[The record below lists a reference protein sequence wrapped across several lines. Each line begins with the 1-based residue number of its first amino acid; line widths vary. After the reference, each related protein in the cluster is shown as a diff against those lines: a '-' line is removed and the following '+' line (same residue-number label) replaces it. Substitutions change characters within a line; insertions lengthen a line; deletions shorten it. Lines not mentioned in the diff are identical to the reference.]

1 MEAPAF
7 WINVSNRIKENISDF
22 SYNSWFHF
30 IQRVYLN
37 ENTLHIE
44 VTSKLAKSWMTDN
57 FAAIIKEA
65 LFSEI
70 GVDYELKFDV
80 VERPSTP
87 KKKTSEQKADKTK
100 KKSYSKFKISRA
112 SLESQSPILNHN
124 YTFDSFVV
132 GSSNRFAHA
141 AAVAVGRSPA
151 KAYNPLFIYGG
162 VGLGK
167 THLMQAIGNHIIS
180 NSNDVRVH
188 YLSSEIFTNQ
198 LIDAIQ
204 NRNTVKFR
212 KKYRGV
218 DALLI
223 DDIQFLS
230 GKEQTQEEF
239 FHTFNTLYDAHK
251 QIVITSDRPPKD
263 IKYLADRLISRFEWG
278 LVSDL
283 QPPDIETRIAI
294 LRKKAE
300 LSNINIP
307 EDVTLFLA
315 NKIKS
320 NIRKLEGALIRIASY
335 SSLTKTKISLT
346 MVEDVLKDSLE
357 DDSSRVITV
366 DQIHR
371 LFAEKYDMRIQ
382 DLIGPRRT
390 KNIVYPRQIAM
401 FVTRQLTPLSLPEI
415 GKAFGGRDHTTVLHA
430 IKNIEKKIKNN
441 LDFEKNIHSLINKL
455 RERKNNL

>member
-1 MEAPAF
+1 MSQA
-7 WINVSNRIKENISDF
+7 RIKENISDF

-44 VTSKLAKSWMTDN
+44 VTSKLAKSWMIEN
-57 FAAIIKEA
+57 FSAIIKEA

-70 GVDYELKFDV
+70 GEEYELSFDV
-80 VERPSTP
+80 VEENKQTKKANSD
-87 KKKTSEQKADKTK
+87 KKAEKAKKTDK
-100 KKSYSKFKISRA
+100 SKFKITRS
-112 SLESQSPILNHN
+112 SLESQNPVLNHN

-167 THLMQAIGNHIIS
+167 THLMQSIGNHIIS
-180 NSNDVRVH
+180 NQRDVRVY

-212 KKYRGV
+212 KKYRNMDV
-218 DALLI
+218 LLI

-263 IKYLADRLISRFEWG
+263 IEYLEDRLISRFEWG

-300 LSNINIP
+300 ISNINIP

-335 SSLTKTKISLT
+335 SSLTKTKISLS

-357 DDSSRVITV
+357 DDNSRVITV

-371 LFAEKYDMRIQ
+371 LFAEQYDLRIQ

-401 FVTRQLTPLSLPEI
+401 YVTRQLTPLSLPEI

-430 IKNIEKKIKNN
+430 INNIEKKMKAKP
-441 LDFEKNIHSLINKL
+441 DFNKTVDSLIDKL
-455 RERKNNL
+455 RVRKNRL